1 MIQPYRSTI
10 MTTRLDL
17 LFKNCWVFLLLS
29 VPAWLPGQVRLLD
42 TVFVER
48 QAILY
53 FDFGQSELTASA
65 DSSLVAAAEWFK
77 DQPHPLQ
84 VLVEG
89 HTDAVGDDSSNDH
102 LSEKRAHRTRERLI
116 QMGVPDSLIRIL
128 YFGESSPVHPNL
140 TEEGRARN
148 RRVTVEFIKRGRAIF
163 IQGRLIDD
171 QSRKGISGSIVATI
185 KGLRDTL
192 TTDSLGG
199 FQVLLPDRGIVS
211 LGGFALKYYFNSY
224 LVKPA
229 VSLPDSLVVI
239 PLRQIHTGE
248 VIQIEK
254 LYFVSNTP
262 ILIESSKPE
271 LDKLVYFM
279 RYNPGVSIEIDG
291 HVNVPGN
298 EQVSRNSWQYELSV
312 LRARM
317 VYNHLIKNG
326 IPPFRLRYKGFGNWQ
341 MRYKNP
347 SNSEEAQLNRRV
359 EIRIL
364 NDGTL
369 K

>member
-1 MIQPYRSTI
+1 MI
-10 MTTRLDL
+10 MTWSGSLS
-17 LFKNCWVFLLLS
+17 KNCWIILLLS
-29 VPAWLPGQVRLLD
+29 AQTVLSGQVRLLD
-42 TVFVER
+42 TVFVEYR
-48 QAILY
+48 TTIH
-53 FDFGQSELTASA
+53 FEFGRAALTPSA
-65 DSSLVAAAEWFK
+65 DTLLAEAAQWYRVHP
-77 DQPHPLQ
+77 DPLQ

-89 HTDAVGDDSSNDH
+89 HTDAIGDPLSNDQ
-102 LSEKRAHRTRERLI
+102 LSEQRARATQERLA
-116 QMGVPDSLIRIL
+116 QLGVPDSVIQMHF
-128 YFGESSPVHPNL
+128 FGESAPVNPNR

-148 RRVTVEFIKRGRAIF
+148 RRVTLRFVKKGRAIV
-163 IQGRLIDD
+163 IGGKLIDD
-171 QSRKGISGSIVATI
+171 QSREGISGSIVATT

-192 TTDSLGG
+192 STDSLGR

-211 LGGFALKYYFNSY
+211 LGGFALQYYFNS
-224 LVKPA
+224 LLIQPEL
-229 VSLPDSLVVI
+229 SLPDTLVLI

-291 HVNVPGN
+291 HVNVPGR

-341 MRYKNP
+341 MRFKNP
-347 SNSEEAQLNRRV
+347 DNSEEAQMNRRV

>member
-1 MIQPYRSTI
+1 
-10 MTTRLDL
+10 MTMTWPDF
-17 LFKNCWVFLLLS
+17 LFKNGWVFLVLLI
-29 VPAWLPGQVRLLD
+29 PTWLSGQARLLD

-48 QAILY
+48 QAVIH
-53 FDFGQSELTASA
+53 FDFGQAHLTPTADSILAASA
-65 DSSLVAAAEWFK
+65 KWYR
-77 DQPHPLQ
+77 DQPDLLQ

-89 HTDAVGDDSSNDH
+89 HTDAVGDDSGNDH
-102 LSEKRAHRTRERLI
+102 LSEQRARSTRERLI
-116 QMGVPDSLIRIL
+116 QLGVPDSLVRVL
-128 YFGESSPVHPNL
+128 FFGESAPINPNL

-148 RRVTVEFIKRGRAIF
+148 RRVTVAFIKKGRAIS
-163 IQGRLIDD
+163 IKGRLIDD
-171 QSRKGISGSIVATI
+171 QSREGIPGSIVATTR
-185 KGLRDTL
+185 GLRDTL
-192 TTDSLGG
+192 STDSLGR
-199 FQVLLPDRGIVS
+199 FEVLLPDRGIVS
-211 LGGFALKYYFNSY
+211 LGGFALQYYFNSC
-224 LVKPA
+224 LVKPEL
-229 VSLPDSLVVI
+229 SLPDTLVLI

-248 VIQIEK
+248 VIEIEK

-262 ILIESSKPE
+262 ILIESSEPE

-317 VYNHLIKNG
+317 VYNHLVKNG

-347 SNSEEAQLNRRV
+347 SNSDEAQLNRRV